1 MASFNKVILLG
12 NLTRDPET
20 RVTANGLTICKLG
33 LAVSRV
39 YMTREGERKEETTFV
54 DIDAFGKQA
63 EVLTKYLR
71 KGRPLMVE
79 GRLKLDQWETNEGQ
93 KRSKLGVVLEN
104 FQFLGGGRDDDNSG
118 GNSGGYE
125 DSSPPRRSATSGAS
139 GASDA
144 SDSSGSDVS
153 GSSAS
158 GSGSGDELDEDVPF

>member
-20 RVTANGLTICKLG
+20 RVTANGLTICKMG

-39 YMTREGERKEETTFV
+39 YSTREGERKEETTFV

-63 EVLTKYLR
+63 EVLTKYMR

-93 KRSKLGVVLEN
+93 KRSKMGVVLEN
-104 FQFLGGGRDDDNSG
+104 FQFLGGGRDDDAG
-118 GNSGGYE
+118 GNSGGGYE
-125 DSSPPRRSATSGAS
+125 SSSPPKNASPSQDTSSAQNSS
-139 GASDA
+139 S
-144 SDSSGSDVS
+144 SSVQSGSD
-153 GSSAS
+153 
-158 GSGSGDELDEDVPF
+158 DTLDEDVPF

>member
-93 KRSKLGVVLEN
+93 KRSKLGVILEN
-104 FQFLGGGRDDDNSG
+104 FQFLGGGRDDDH
-118 GNSGGYE
+118 SGGYE
-125 DSSPPRRSATSGAS
+125 NSSPPRRSATS
-139 GASDA
+139 DA
-144 SDSSGSDVS
+144 SASPDSSGS
-153 GSSAS
+153 SSS
-158 GSGSGDELDEDVPF
+158 DSVDELDEDVPF